1 MYFRCKWGRRKITSL
16 NWLERCKG
24 LCDIDYYRAI
34 LEDDV
39 THERQP
45 FYLNVFVYMFNF
57 EKKNHNIQTTYHW
70 VTGVEVYIIWYAFFC
85 IIFIFYFSDLQQL
98 RDLCAL
104 ILLNI
109 HLTCSYLDSD
119 QTKYHLNCKYIYYDS
134 ACIWNVEKRG

>member
-45 FYLNVFVYMFNF
+45 FYLNVFVYICLIS
-57 EKKNHNIQTTYHW
+57 KKKPQYTNHLPLSDWCRGLYNL
-70 VTGVEVYIIWYAFFC
+70 VCFFC

>member
-45 FYLNVFVYMFNF
+45 FYLNVFVYMINF

-70 VTGVEVYIIWYAFFC
+70 VTGVEVYIIWYAFFLY
-85 IIFIFYFSDLQQL
+85 YFHILFFRFTTVTGFVCSNSTKHTFDLL
-98 RDLCAL
+98 VSWFRPNKISFEL
-104 ILLNI
+104 
-109 HLTCSYLDSD
+109 
-119 QTKYHLNCKYIYYDS
+119 
-134 ACIWNVEKRG
+134 